1 MNAEALVESLR
12 TSSVYA
18 SKKTHASLPDV
29 TLPTGWTWARLG
41 EVCGAV
47 AKTDP
52 TQKPDDIF
60 TYVDISSIDN
70 AVNRVVSA
78 KTLVG
83 REAPSRA
90 RQVLRRGDTVFS
102 TVRTYLKNIA
112 YVDQNL
118 DGAVASTGFCVL
130 RPLINPKYVSHF
142 VLGEGFLKRLEPFQ
156 RGTSY
161 PAVRDGDVFEQPIPV
176 PPLEE
181 QEDIVAKIDELF
193 SDIDAGVRS
202 MGEVGRLLPAT
213 HASLL
218 DAAFSGLLSGEE
230 LDSAS
235 GLPCGWRWTTL
246 GDEDLTEIEAG
257 LTKNPRRESLP
268 SRLPYLRVANVYKN
282 ELRLDEMK
290 TIGVTEAEARQKALR
305 AGDLLVVEGNG
316 SRDQI
321 GRVALWDGSIAPVV
335 HQNHIIRV
343 RFSDAVNAH
352 FALYWLMSARGRS
365 AVVERASTTSGLYT
379 LSKSKVAS
387 LPLPVTDRA
396 TQDHIVAVVDAEL
409 SRLAAVGRYVT
420 DAGLRSEALRQSV
433 LAAAFSGQL
442 I

>member
-1 MNAEALVESLR
+1 MSESLFEPWDTPAHWEWLTLGR
-12 TSSVYA
+12 VCKVMRAGGTPSAKNASFYGGEIPFAKVEDIVDSLGRLSATNHTLTSAGLDASSAWMVPSGSVLYTMYA
-18 SKKTHASLPDV
+18 SYGVASINAIPVATNQAVIALRPSE
-29 TLPTGWTWARLG
+29 
-41 EVCGAV
+41 EVA
-47 AKTDP
+47 
-52 TQKPDDIF
+52 
-60 TYVDISSIDN
+60 
-70 AVNRVVSA
+70 SA
-78 KTLVG
+78 KFLYWYLSHIKPRIAGKAVG
-83 REAPSRA
+83 TT
-90 RQVLRRGDTVFS
+90 QD
-102 TVRTYLKNIA
+102 
-112 YVDQNL
+112 NL
-118 DGAVASTGFCVL
+118 S
-130 RPLINPKYVSHF
+130 
-142 VLGEGFLKRLEPFQ
+142 KRLVADFPF
-156 RGTSY
+156 
-161 PAVRDGDVFEQPIPV
+161 PV
-176 PPLEE
+176 PPLME
-181 QEDIVAKIDELF
+181 QARIVAKVDELS

-202 MGEVGRLLPAT
+202 IGEVGRLLPAT

-230 LDSAS
+230 LDAAS

-246 GDEDLTEIEAG
+246 GDASLTEIEAG
-257 LTKNPRRESLP
+257 LTKNPKRESLL

-282 ELRLDEMK
+282 ELRLDEIK

-343 RFSDAVNAH
+343 RFGDAVNPH

-387 LPLPVTDRA
+387 LPLPMTDRV
-396 TQDHIVAVVDAEL
+396 TQDRIVAVVDAEL
-409 SRLAAVGRYVT
+409 SRLAAAGRYVT
-420 DAGLRSEALRQSV
+420 DAGRRSEALRQSV
-433 LAAAFSGQL
+433 LSAAFSGQL

>member
-1 MNAEALVESLR
+1 MTTLPATWSRASVGEVASVVRGVTYDKKDSGKTAFEGSLPVLRATNISEAGLVLGDYVYVPKGCVAPDQRLRKGDILLATSSGSLAVVGRAVFISEDMNAGFGAFCGVVR
-12 TSSVYA
+12 A
-18 SKKTHASLPDV
+18 
-29 TLPTGWTWARLG
+29 GARVFPRYL
-41 EVCGAV
+41 AYYFQ
-47 AKTDP
+47 TRIYRQ
-52 TQKPDDIF
+52 T
-60 TYVDISSIDN
+60 
-70 AVNRVVSA
+70 VSRLA
-78 KTLVG
+78 AGTNINNLK
-83 REAPSRA
+83 
-90 RQVLRRGDTVFS
+90 RGD
-102 TVRTYLKNIA
+102 LIG
-112 YVDQNL
+112 L
-118 DGAVASTGFCVL
+118 EL
-130 RPLINPKYVSHF
+130 PL
-142 VLGEGFLKRLEPFQ
+142 
-156 RGTSY
+156 
-161 PAVRDGDVFEQPIPV
+161 
-176 PPLEE
+176 PPLPE
-181 QEDIVAKIDELF
+181 QVAIAAKMDELF

-202 MGEVGRLLPAT
+202 IEEVGRLLPAT

-246 GDEDLTEIEAG
+246 GDESLTEIEAG
-257 LTKNPRRESLP
+257 LTKNPRRDNLP

-343 RFSDAVNAH
+343 RFGDSVNPY

-387 LPLPVTDRA
+387 LPLPMTDRA
-396 TQDHIVAVVDAEL
+396 TQDRIVAVVDAEL
-409 SRLAAVGRYVT
+409 SRLAAAGRYVT
-420 DAGLRSEALRQSV
+420 DAGRRSEALRQSV
-433 LAAAFSGQL
+433 LSAAFSGQL